1 MVMKIIGLVF
11 ALLGVFVNFGCS
23 IILDKVLKVTE
34 PTDAQRLKVKSVG
47 LSLAVVGAVIV
58 FFFT

>member
-34 PTDAQRLKVKSVG
+34 PTDAHRLKVKSVG